1 MTCAK
6 GMANGTPI
14 GATITTKE
22 LAASFQGLPISTF
35 GGNPV
40 TSVAAKAT
48 IEFIEEEKLLENS
61 AKMGDYFRSQLDELQ
76 QKYPLIGDVRGKGLM
91 IGLELVKDRVTKE
104 PAPEATNQLLERTRA
119 HGLLIGKGGLYG
131 NVIRLSPMLNIGK
144 ADVDEAVS
152 ILDRSFGEIQ
162 A

>member
-1 MTCAK
+1 
-6 GMANGTPI
+6 MANGTPI

-22 LAASFQGLPISTF
+22 LAASYQGLTISTF

-61 AKMGDYFRSQLDELQ
+61 ATVGTYFRGKLDELQ
-76 QKYPLIGDVRGKGLM
+76 HKYPLIGDVRGKGLM
-91 IGLELVKDRVTKE
+91 LALELVKDRVTKE
-104 PAPEATNQLLERTRA
+104 PAPEATNQLLERTRE

-131 NVIRLSPMLNIGK
+131 NVIRLSPMLNIGE
-144 ADVDEAVS
+144 ADVDEAAR
-152 ILDRSFGEIQ
+152 ILDLSFAEIQ
-162 A
+162 P

>member
-1 MTCAK
+1 
-6 GMANGTPI
+6 MANGAPI

-22 LAASFQGLPISTF
+22 LAASFQGLTISTF

-48 IEFIEEEKLLENS
+48 IEFIEEEKLLQNCAEVG
-61 AKMGDYFRSQLDELQ
+61 AYFRGKLDELQ
-76 QKYPLIGDVRGKGLM
+76 QKYALIGDVRGKGLM
-91 IGLELVKDRVTKE
+91 LGLELVKDRTSKE
-104 PAPEATNQLLERTRA
+104 PAPEATNQLLERTRE

-144 ADVDEAVS
+144 ADVDEAAR
-152 ILDRSFGEIQ
+152 ILDTSFSEIR